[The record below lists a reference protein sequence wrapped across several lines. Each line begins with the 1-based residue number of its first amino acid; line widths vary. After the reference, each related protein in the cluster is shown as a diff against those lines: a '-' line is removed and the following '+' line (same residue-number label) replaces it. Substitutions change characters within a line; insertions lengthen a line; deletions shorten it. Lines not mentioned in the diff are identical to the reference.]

1 MEGGKRSGDERR
13 ARLAYVGGLSFFA
26 IVCLPR
32 GGAASLRGHFERS
45 EKSLALLSGSAL
57 GDHMKHVFSLFFAL
71 VFVFVFIV
79 TSTTAFAM
87 TPPKKKAVPAETQ
100 SSEEAITPSPP
111 QGATETTDDLP
122 DVLDHRERPSRNYIG
137 EFDVFFGDYLGD
149 ETKNTWGTGGRA
161 LLHVNHLISFGAEYV
176 YAPMSVDASSVFGTP
191 NYNKNQHIVSG
202 QVIFNNEAAIAFG
215 RKSTPLDLYLTVG
228 GGMMNINNQWKWL
241 AVVGGGLKIYVGP
254 EWFALKFDVNSYI
267 HPIPKASG
275 DSINGDMA
283 IWLGTAFHFP
293 NKKAEAKKESE

>member
-1 MEGGKRSGDERR
+1 MKR
-13 ARLAYVGGLSFFA
+13 
-26 IVCLPR
+26 I
-32 GGAASLRGHFERS
+32 
-45 EKSLALLSGSAL
+45 
-57 GDHMKHVFSLFFAL
+57 FSLFFAL
-71 VFVFVFIV
+71 MFIAMSSQV
-79 TSTTAFAM
+79 FAM
-87 TPPKKKAVPAETQ
+87 TPPKKKAVVPPETQ
-100 SSEEAITPSPP
+100 PSEEAAAPTP
-111 QGATETTDDLP
+111 QAATEAKDDLP

-137 EFDVFFGDYLGD
+137 ELDVFFGDYLGD

-241 AVVGGGLKIYVGP
+241 AVVGGGLKIYLGP

-275 DSINGDMA
+275 DTVNGDMA

-293 NKKAEAKKESE
+293 NKKAEAKKVGDDN